1 MTPDAFRQLAL
12 SHLNA
17 RSTTRLGA
25 VELLIGDKVFAT
37 LGSPDPAL
45 ATLRL
50 SPDDQRRAIAQAAS
64 VFSPQPGGAGARGVT
79 QVRLATATPDL
90 LAPFLTLAAHKAR
103 NARSVRT
110 QLT

>member
-17 RSTTRLGA
+17 RWATRLGA
-25 VELLIGDKVFAT
+25 VEFLIGDKVFAT

-50 SPDDQRRAIAQAAS
+50 SPEDQRRAIAQAAS

-79 QVRLATATPDL
+79 QVRLAAATPDL
-90 LAPFLTLAAHKAR
+90 VTPFLALAAHKAR
-103 NARSVRT
+103 NARSAMT
-110 QLT
+110 KLG